1 MPTTA
6 VGIYGIKGK
15 DAGGGGDRT
24 VFSHPVTFPP
34 FFPDKEIAVITGD
47 AMYVASALD
56 QLLLRISSSSS
67 LFSPP
72 LSKFLRISSLLP
84 LLPTPRGQRE
94 KERGAESGKP
104 LEYIKANLFPPPEG
118 FSRERDR
125 KIEVKSPRFSVT
137 AAFCVHSSSFVHMR
151 YFVQKRTTRVSQVTR
166 SALMEA
172 LRLFPYFSPSPIS

>member
-15 DAGGGGDRT
+15 DAGGGDRT
-24 VFSHPVTFPP
+24 VFSHPVFRQGNCCHNRRCDVCSISPRSVAAPHIFFFAVFSTSVEIPADLFPLP
-34 FFPDKEIAVITGD
+34 
-47 AMYVASALD
+47 
-56 QLLLRISSSSS
+56 SS
-67 LFSPP
+67 LFFQHPGG
-72 LSKFLRISSLLP
+72 KGRK
-84 LLPTPRGQRE
+84 RGGQR
-94 KERGAESGKP
+94 AVNHWNTLKP
-104 LEYIKANLFPPPEG
+104 IFFFPQRVFPE
-118 FSRERDR
+118 RERDR